1 GGDDGDGDGRG
12 ASASK
17 KATLKRGD
25 SVGRYLVV
33 APLGQGGMGIV
44 YAAYDPELDRRVA
57 VKVLRPR
64 GKSKVAATA
73 RLLREAQAM
82 AKLSHPNVVSV
93 FDVGQHAASVFVAMD
108 FIEGETLE
116 DWMDRGPHPESE
128 VLARFIAAGRGLA
141 AAHAVGL
148 VHRDFK
154 PANVLLGAGNRVEV
168 ADFGLA
174 RTPEDEVER
183 AKAKT
188 AGHSA
193 LDA

>member
-1 GGDDGDGDGRG
+1 
-12 ASASK
+12 
-17 KATLKRGD
+17 
-25 SVGRYLVV
+25 
-33 APLGQGGMGIV
+33 
-44 YAAYDPELDRRVA
+44 
-57 VKVLRPR
+57 
-64 GKSKVAATA
+64 
-73 RLLREAQAM
+73 
-82 AKLSHPNVVSV
+82 
-93 FDVGQHAASVFVAMD
+93 

-193 LDA
+193 LDAELRSSAVGSLQASLGGTISRTSARTSTGAQISVSTRVTETGAFL